1 MKRMAILIALAVH
14 ICIANGSLAQ
24 AEFEVVDSISGRNL
38 KLIQTA
44 MTFFTGAGLNIDGYR
59 ITVIK
64 RDGHSA
70 VLFEDDNKK
79 PGQYGSST
87 RDKPDFEV
95 QFSRDGSRVDRAN
108 FSR

>member
-1 MKRMAILIALAVH
+1 MAILVALAVH
-14 ICIANGSLAQ
+14 MFLTSGSLAQ
-24 AEFEVVDSISGRNL
+24 AELEIVDTISGHNL

-44 MTFFTGAGLNIDGYR
+44 MTYFTGAGLTLDGYR

-64 RDGHSA
+64 RDGHSS
-70 VLFEDDNKK
+70 VLFEDAHKK

-87 RDKPDFEV
+87 PSKPDFEV
-95 QFSRDGSRVDRAN
+95 RFSDDGSRVVRAN